1 VLVCFQFMI
10 DQGRDIMSPF
20 LYRFPVPE
28 NQLYDI
34 GNWHSPY
41 FFLAFF
47 EARQAFSENL
57 GVSTEKLREDGYA
70 INVIRLECDYSE
82 PLLRGDVALIE
93 VAPIKIGR
101 SSMQFRYRVYKD
113 GDEERKLRAEGKVL
127 QVLVDRRTKKSAPI
141 PDWFRSHLEA
151 NLAKEE

>member
-1 VLVCFQFMI
+1 
-10 DQGRDIMSPF
+10 MSPF

-47 EARQAFSENL
+47 DARQAFSENL
-57 GVSTEKLREDGYA
+57 GASTMRLREDGYA

-93 VAPIKIGR
+93 VAPLKIGR

-113 GDEERKLRAEGKVL
+113 GDEEGKLRAEGRVL

-141 PDWFRSHLEA
+141 PDWFRKHLEE
-151 NLAKEE
+151 NLLKEE

>member
-1 VLVCFQFMI
+1 
-10 DQGRDIMSPF
+10 MSPF

-93 VAPIKIGR
+93 VAPLKIGR

-113 GDEERKLRAEGKVL
+113 GDEEGKLRAEGRVL

-141 PDWFRSHLEA
+141 PDWFRKHLEE
-151 NLAKEE
+151 NLLKEE